1 MGTLKKKEKE
11 NGLEVFFNFILKPN
25 FIYVGYCFI
34 MNRILAANIS
44 SITSHSCGK
53 GVALLKRRGGAVCLA
68 EAKDN
73 LQTFFHEVEAR
84 ERFLPKTDKKKKLS
98 K

>member
-1 MGTLKKKEKE
+1 MAWR
-11 NGLEVFFNFILKPN
+11 FFLNFILKPN

-84 ERFLPKTDKKKKLS
+84 QRFGPKTDKKKALQVTLKY
-98 K
+98 

>member
-1 MGTLKKKEKE
+1 MAWR
-11 NGLEVFFNFILKPN
+11 FFLNFILKPN

-53 GVALLKRRGGAVCLA
+53 GVALLKRRGGAVCLE

-84 ERFLPKTDKKKKLS
+84 ERFFFIQNRQKKKLS